1 MRLRRGPYAAAGA
14 APIAGCK
21 DGARNSI
28 FELRNF
34 LVRILRAFIFLTGAG
49 CRFECKTV
57 PERGRL
63 GGWLLGLVH
72 CSGPPRLIIGKRL
85 RPTGQLV
92 GKSAFLVVFCG
103 VLQAISEFLAALET
117 GSGIRDQRSGNRETR
132 EQGDLGLG
140 FGRCVVASLGFVELF
155 WELKWSGRQPLREFM
170 RPPVPPPRRTRDR
183 TPYHL
188 STVKQ

>member
-1 MRLRRGPYAAAGA
+1 
-14 APIAGCK
+14 
-21 DGARNSI
+21 
-28 FELRNF
+28 LRNF
-34 LVRILRAFIFLTGAG
+34 LVRILRAFIFLAGAG

-72 CSGPPRLIIGKRL
+72 CSGPPRLFIGKRL

-117 GSGIRDQRSGNRETR
+117 GIRDQGSEIR
-132 EQGDLGLG
+132 EQGTG
-140 FGRCVVASLGFVELF
+140 
-155 WELKWSGRQPLREFM
+155 
-170 RPPVPPPRRTRDR
+170 
-183 TPYHL
+183 
-188 STVKQ
+188 KQGN